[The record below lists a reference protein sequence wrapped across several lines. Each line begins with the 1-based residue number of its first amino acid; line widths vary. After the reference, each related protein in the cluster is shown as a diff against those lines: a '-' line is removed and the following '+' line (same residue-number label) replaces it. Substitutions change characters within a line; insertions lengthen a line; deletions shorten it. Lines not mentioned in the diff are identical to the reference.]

1 MKGWQFATNGEKRRG
16 PPAQLPRHRTQ
27 NRRSTAKHMA
37 IGNQHPNS
45 SHALSVSTGETITVE
60 RSFPMKSWEVASLH
74 SGPAVQTDP
83 QPIVRTGSVT
93 ITGSRDVDRRTAR
106 HLFEQHL
113 SSLLHQGRTW
123 LVAGARGIDQW
134 AIEWLGEQSESC
146 WAVVPYTLRDQ
157 PGSVQSSLEQ
167 IERVIELQLPRRK
180 SAGAFRNRY
189 MVDLSQIVFGFW
201 SGKGGGTIKT
211 LRHALRKGKE
221 VHGIPVSTADSP
233 T

>member
-1 MKGWQFATNGEKRRG
+1 
-16 PPAQLPRHRTQ
+16 
-27 NRRSTAKHMA
+27 
-37 IGNQHPNS
+37 
-45 SHALSVSTGETITVE
+45 
-60 RSFPMKSWEVASLH
+60 MKSWEAASVR
-74 SGPAVQTDP
+74 SGSAVPKDSDAM
-83 QPIVRTGSVT
+83 VRASSVT
-93 ITGSRDVDRRTAR
+93 VTGSRDIDRETAR

-113 SSLLHQGRTW
+113 SSLWHQGRTW
-123 LVAGARGIDQW
+123 LVAVARGIDQW
-134 AIEWLGEQSESC
+134 AIEWLSEQNESC

-157 PGSVQSSLEQ
+157 PRSVQSSLEQ

>member
-1 MKGWQFATNGEKRRG
+1 
-16 PPAQLPRHRTQ
+16 
-27 NRRSTAKHMA
+27 
-37 IGNQHPNS
+37 
-45 SHALSVSTGETITVE
+45 
-60 RSFPMKSWEVASLH
+60 MKSWEAASVRKG
-74 SGPAVQTDP
+74 SAVPRDSEAR
-83 QPIVRTGSVT
+83 VRAGSVT
-93 ITGSRDVDRRTAR
+93 VTGSRDIDRATAR

-113 SSLLHQGRTW
+113 SPLLHQGRTW

-134 AIEWLGEQSESC
+134 AIEWLSEQNESC

-157 PGSVQSSLEQ
+157 PRAVQLTLQE

-180 SAGAFRNRY
+180 NAGAFRNRY

-221 VHGIPVSTADSP
+221 VHGIPVTTVGAP
-233 T
+233 E